1 MTFAP
6 DLLDIAGLIYHVKTR
21 TFTAEL
27 SSLGDDFFPG
37 KTVRLVNSKT
47 GEIRTFYYS
56 ATQMDATNEDV
67 LAWHYKC
74 GDLNLTLIND

>member
-1 MTFAP
+1 MKIAD
-6 DLLDIAGLIYHVKTR
+6 DLLDIAGLTYTKETR

-27 SSLGDDFFPG
+27 SDLEDFFPG
-37 KTVRLVNSKT
+37 RTVRLVNSKT